1 MYTQL
6 RRYVGLNTMLI
17 LVEKAFLELPPE
29 FDDDETKEGVQ
40 KAEEGEEV
48 GASALTGGI
57 GARLR
62 LLFRLE
68 SLEVAITTD
77 SL

>member
-1 MYTQL
+1 
-6 RRYVGLNTMLI
+6 MLI

-29 FDDDETKEGVQ
+29 FDDDKTQAGEKVGEE
-40 KAEEGEEV
+40 AEEGVEV

-68 SLEVAITTD
+68 ALEVAITTT
-77 SL
+77 S